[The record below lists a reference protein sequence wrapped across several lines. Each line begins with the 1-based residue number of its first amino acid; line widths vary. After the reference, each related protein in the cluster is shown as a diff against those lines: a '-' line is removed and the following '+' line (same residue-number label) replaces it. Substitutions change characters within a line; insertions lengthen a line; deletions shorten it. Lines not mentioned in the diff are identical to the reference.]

1 MRTVRLTAAMVLFL
15 TASACGPL
23 PSINPLWDEGHA
35 VCEPALVGTWISED
49 DDEIITIM
57 QTDRDEYRMVYVSGE
72 EASQYEVH
80 AVRLEGRLFLDLCP
94 DKALLEERLHGEAY
108 IPLVTT
114 HFFLRAVLEPDCLE
128 LAALDDDAIEKSL
141 DRGEIDIPNARSAD
155 GLLLTAQTDQLQDLV
170 VRLADDPDVWSALSR
185 YHRCGEE

>member
-1 MRTVRLTAAMVLFL
+1 MRTVRLTAAMILLL
-15 TASACGPL
+15 TMSACVPL
-23 PSINPLWDEGHA
+23 PSLNPLWDEGHA
-35 VCEPALVGTWISED
+35 VCEPALAGTWISED

-57 QTDRDEYRMVYVSGE
+57 QTERDEYRMVYISGE

-108 IPLVTT
+108 MPLVTT
-114 HFFLRAVLEPDCLE
+114 HFFLRVVLEPDSLE
-128 LAALDDDAIEKSL
+128 LASLDDEAIEKRL
-141 DRGEIDIPNARSAD
+141 DRGEIDIPIARSAD

-170 VRLADDPDVWSALSR
+170 ARFADDPDAWSELSR
-185 YHRCGEE
+185 YRRCRE